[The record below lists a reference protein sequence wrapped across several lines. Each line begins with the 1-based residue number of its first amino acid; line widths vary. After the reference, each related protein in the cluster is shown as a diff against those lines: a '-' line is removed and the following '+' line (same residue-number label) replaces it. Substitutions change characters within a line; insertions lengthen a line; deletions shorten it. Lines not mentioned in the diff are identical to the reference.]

1 MPVTRRILSEKQTAA
16 LLAALIALMPLSIDA
31 YLPAIPQLA
40 DYLQAD
46 IHLIEKSLSSFMFG
60 VAAGQLMGGSIS
72 DVKGRRGVAL
82 TGLAVFVLS
91 SLGLTLLQNVEQLLA
106 LRWIQALGAGMA
118 VVMVGAVVRDHY
130 EGRQAAQ
137 MFALIGII
145 LMMAPL
151 VAPMLGS
158 MLQSI
163 GGWRTIFGALTFYG
177 ALILALVYL
186 FLPAS
191 GGSGGKIDRHF
202 MSGVFKRYYHVL
214 QTHRALGF
222 LFLQAFSF
230 GPMFCFLTESPFV
243 YMKLYELNPTDYAWV
258 FACNIL
264 TMAAF
269 NRITAWRLKTG
280 SNAED
285 ILKWGVGLQLAANV
299 LMVLLVLSFGL
310 PPMWLLV
317 LAVMLSVGTQGL
329 ISANT
334 QACFMAHFRSDGG
347 SANALLMSGSSL
359 IAALMGWL
367 TTMLH
372 DGTVNVMAGM
382 MLLSS
387 LLGVS
392 LLWGFSRKE
401 LLPKR

>member
-1 MPVTRRILSEKQTAA
+1 M
-16 LLAALIALMPLSIDA
+16 
-31 YLPAIPQLA
+31 
-40 DYLQAD
+40 
-46 IHLIEKSLSSFMFG
+46 
-60 VAAGQLMGGSIS
+60 
-72 DVKGRRGVAL
+72 
-82 TGLAVFVLS
+82 
-91 SLGLTLLQNVEQLLA
+91 
-106 LRWIQALGAGMA
+106 
-118 VVMVGAVVRDHY
+118 
-130 EGRQAAQ
+130 
-137 MFALIGII
+137 
-145 LMMAPL
+145 
-151 VAPMLGS
+151 
-158 MLQSI
+158 
-163 GGWRTIFGALTFYG
+163 
-177 ALILALVYL
+177 
-186 FLPAS
+186 
-191 GGSGGKIDRHF
+191 
-202 MSGVFKRYYHVL
+202 
-214 QTHRALGF
+214 
-222 LFLQAFSF
+222 
-230 GPMFCFLTESPFV
+230 
-243 YMKLYELNPTDYAWV
+243 
-258 FACNIL
+258 
-264 TMAAF
+264 
-269 NRITAWRLKTG
+269 
-280 SNAED
+280 
-285 ILKWGVGLQLAANV
+285 GLQLAANV